1 MMNANSP
8 LKLRRAWRG
17 CLGLTV
23 LYALTGCVTPTPP
36 DQQTLTRQA
45 MAEVTLP
52 ATWTF
57 ARTAGEFD
65 AAALGFSLPAELEAL
80 IREAQANNPDLRIAA
95 QRVAQSRSA
104 AKAAGASLLPT
115 LAIGGQVNESV
126 VPSST
131 LKLNGAGLIAN
142 WEIDI
147 WAKTRSAKAASLE
160 MTQSAELDRLYA
172 RQSIAAAVVKAWLTA
187 AEAGRQTQLM
197 KDMVALA
204 EKQLELIRFGQKV
217 GRNTQQDVVI
227 NQITLKNYQN
237 QLMQSEQA
245 LNSSRRA
252 LEVLVGRYPAAEV
265 AVASSLPDEPTPLP
279 AGLPSDLAERRPD
292 LKAAESRFRAAFYNV
307 AVARKAR
314 LPSISLQAGIGY
326 VDESLLALKENLD
339 NPVSGATGSLL
350 LPLFTNGGISSQ
362 IEIRTSQQEEA
373 AVAYAR
379 TMLNALNEIEGSLY
393 ADQILA
399 ERYKLLSA
407 QLADQ
412 QKLVELQQAQLK
424 IGKGDRYQLQQQQL
438 TLTSSEL
445 SLLRIRNERL
455 IQRVNLHLALGG
467 VYPGTA
473 EPAPTNEAEP
483 EKTAEAPP
491 AS

>member
-1 MMNANSP
+1 
-8 LKLRRAWRG
+8 
-17 CLGLTV
+17 
-23 LYALTGCVTPTPP
+23 
-36 DQQTLTRQA
+36 
-45 MAEVTLP
+45 
-52 ATWTF
+52 
-57 ARTAGEFD
+57 
-65 AAALGFSLPAELEAL
+65 
-80 IREAQANNPDLRIAA
+80 
-95 QRVAQSRSA
+95 
-104 AKAAGASLLPT
+104 
-115 LAIGGQVNESV
+115 
-126 VPSST
+126 
-131 LKLNGAGLIAN
+131 
-142 WEIDI
+142 
-147 WAKTRSAKAASLE
+147 
-160 MTQSAELDRLYA
+160 
-172 RQSIAAAVVKAWLTA
+172 
-187 AEAGRQTQLM
+187 M

-265 AVASSLPDEPTPLP
+265 AVASSLPNEPTPLP

-292 LKAAESRFRAAFYNV
+292 LKAAESRFRAAFYNE

-373 AVAYAR
+373 VAYAR

-399 ERYKLLSA
+399 ERYKLLNA

-424 IGKGDRYQLQQQQL
+424 TGKGDRYQLQQQQ
-438 TLTSSEL
+438 
-445 SLLRIRNERL
+445 
-455 IQRVNLHLALGG
+455 LALGG